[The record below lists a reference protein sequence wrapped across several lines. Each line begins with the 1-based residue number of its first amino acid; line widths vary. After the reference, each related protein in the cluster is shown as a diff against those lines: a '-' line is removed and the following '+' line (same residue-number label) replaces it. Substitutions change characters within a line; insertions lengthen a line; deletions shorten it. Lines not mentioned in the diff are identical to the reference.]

1 MCVQKMMVCQV
12 VCIRYAL
19 LTADR
24 RHRLPTKI
32 PSYRR
37 LFASGDPSSTA
48 SSRSSAS
55 RSRFEP
61 RGACGHD
68 PSRVSCCALVATET
82 VGEAKPMFGASMESW
97 RTEDAFEDP
106 RAPRFEPLDCCA
118 AAAAAGL
125 LLARPEFFAVV
136 SAAAAAVGTSLASW
150 TALVPS
156 AAASA
161 EPGQIC
167 AVNMLKFVMR

>member
-1 MCVQKMMVCQV
+1 
-12 VCIRYAL
+12 
-19 LTADR
+19 
-24 RHRLPTKI
+24 
-32 PSYRR
+32 
-37 LFASGDPSSTA
+37 
-48 SSRSSAS
+48 
-55 RSRFEP
+55 
-61 RGACGHD
+61 
-68 PSRVSCCALVATET
+68 
-82 VGEAKPMFGASMESW
+82 MFGASMESW

-136 SAAAAAVGTSLASW
+136 SAAAAAVVADSSFAVGTSLASW